1 MRFFGAV
8 FVGVFITLFC
18 YESFSDNS
26 KRQDQFED
34 LIEHLVDNE
43 EPKEVKIQSEGSAY
57 TVVVANEKVRG
68 LMKAKYAADDLK
80 KIDDLLVKSV
90 AIKINER
97 GFVQA
102 ADRELKEASDPTNYN
117 AVWLRDSLWAYL
129 GLNAREENKED
140 AKRVLRGMLDY
151 VSAEKQLRRF
161 EAIIGTPALVT
172 SPNGSMEVVHIRF
185 DAKSADF
192 QDVKVNGEPQ
202 QWNHKQNDALGL
214 LLDLV
219 VRAIQR
225 GEIETSDL
233 SESNWMALA
242 YMPAYFSRIK
252 FYQMEDA
259 GSWEELERTN
269 TSSIS
274 LVVSGLEKL
283 SEALYPPKKSK
294 VAVKSEFAAK
304 LLKVAK
310 GIKAVK
316 GQKLATYLTKASL
329 KSSVDL
335 GYKRIF
341 KQLDAGGESPIYK
354 KGDPKLREA
363 DAALLNLI
371 YPAQLSRLKLAQKKN
386 ILRILTPLIGRVG
399 VKRYL
404 NDSYQAGNFWFLDLT
419 QASGVTDERT
429 ADTSSR
435 EGFETRNS
443 RFIPAT
449 EAQWFFDSWISKCY
463 GLFYKESK
471 LEADRAEQIRFFNR
485 ALGQITAGSSKKVM
499 GADGAYVPELSFP
512 ESYNTVALHHSQFFV
527 PSPITPLNWAKASYL
542 LARQEM

>member
-1 MRFFGAV
+1 MFRFFLCGL
-8 FVGVFITLFC
+8 ITLFC

-26 KRQDQFED
+26 KRQEQFED

-43 EPKEVKIQSEGSAY
+43 ETKEVKIQEAGSLY
-57 TVVVANEKVRG
+57 TVVVGNERVRG
-68 LMKAKYAADDLK
+68 LMKAKYSSEDLK
-80 KIDDLLVKSV
+80 KLDDLLAKSTE
-90 AIKINER
+90 IKINER

-102 ADRELKEASDPTNYN
+102 ADRNLKDGEDPTNYN

-129 GLNAREENKED
+129 ALNSREETKAD

-151 VSAEKQLRRF
+151 ISAEKQLKRF
-161 EAIIGTPALVT
+161 EAIIGTPTLAT

-185 DAKSADF
+185 DGKSADF

-214 LLDLV
+214 LLDLS
-219 VRAIQR
+219 VRAIQK
-225 GEIETSDL
+225 GEIEVTDL

-242 YMPAYFSRIK
+242 YLPAYFSRIK

-259 GSWEELERTN
+259 GPWEEIERTN
-269 TSSIS
+269 TSSMA
-274 LVVSGLEKL
+274 LVVSGLERL
-283 SEALYPPKKSK
+283 SDALYTVKKALPFRSAQ
-294 VAVKSEFAAK
+294 VAKSDFSTK
-304 LLKVAK
+304 LLKIAK
-310 GIKAVK
+310 GMKAVK
-316 GQKLATYLTKASL
+316 GQKPFKFLSKASL
-329 KSSVDL
+329 KGSIDL
-335 GYKRIF
+335 GYKRIL
-341 KQLDAGGESPIYK
+341 KQLEAGGESPIYK
-354 KGDPKLREA
+354 KGDPKLRDA

-386 ILRILTPLIGRVG
+386 ILRIIAPLIGRVG
-399 VKRYL
+399 VKRYV

-419 QASGVTDERT
+419 QSGPVDERT

-463 GLFYKESK
+463 GLFYKESN
-471 LEADRAEQIRFFNR
+471 LAADRAEQIRFFNR
-485 ALGQITAGSSKKVM
+485 ALGQATAGKVR
-499 GADGAYVPELSFP
+499 GADGAYVPELAFP
-512 ESYNTVALHHSQFFV
+512 ESYNTVALDHSQFFV